1 MRPAATRTDTNRSQ
15 QVRQRRNN
23 RSRSHVEKAASSI
36 SAPQVTVRGEGL
48 GRPILPRTSSRP
60 RRVYTVA
67 FQNTGRA
74 YSVPAPTIRLGW
86 RALSGLLVAGL
97 IALIFFALNSE
108 QFKVEKPVIEGATRV
123 SVNDIEAVLKFNGRS
138 VFTIDPFAA
147 RIELEKSFPEL
158 QQVSVLVGFP
168 NQVSVSFSERTPVLA
183 WKVKDQTLWIDA
195 QGTIFNARGT
205 APKELLTITSTD
217 NPPQKVV
224 APPPDATLD
233 VSGTPTA
240 TPDNSAKAAPQPVL
254 MDPQIMDSALLLS
267 GHMPK
272 NTNLVY
278 SEKEGLGWHDSRGWD
293 VYFGKTL
300 DDLEM
305 KISMY
310 QAIIDQLNQ
319 KGITPSYVNLEFL
332 NAPYYRVE
340 P

>member
-15 QVRQRRNN
+15 SVRQRRSN
-23 RSRSHVEKAASSI
+23 RSRTRVEKAAYNVST
-36 SAPQVTVRGEGL
+36 PQVTVRGAGL
-48 GRPILPRTSSRP
+48 GSPLLQRTASRP
-60 RRVYTVA
+60 RRMYTVA

-86 RALSGLLVAGL
+86 RTLSALLVIGL
-97 IALIFFALNSE
+97 CALLYFALNSE
-108 QFKVEKPVIEGATRV
+108 QFQVEKPAIEGASRV

-147 RIELEKSFPEL
+147 RVELEKSFPEL

-168 NQVSVSFSERTPVLA
+168 NQVYVNFTERTPVLA
-183 WKVKDQTLWIDA
+183 WKIKDQTYWIDA
-195 QGTIFNARGT
+195 EGKIFNARGK
-205 APKELLTITSTD
+205 APANLLTVTSAD
-217 NPPQKVV
+217 NPPQPEK
-224 APPPDATLD
+224 ALTP
-233 VSGTPTA
+233 GT
-240 TPDNSAKAAPQPVL
+240 TPEASSEAAALKDNAQEIDPQPAL
-254 MDPQIMDSALLLS
+254 MDLKIMTSALLLK

-272 NTNLVY
+272 DTNLVY

-310 QAIIDQLNQ
+310 QAIIDQLAQ
-319 KGITPSYVNLEFL
+319 KGINPSYVNLEFL

-340 P
+340 R

>member
-1 MRPAATRTDTNRSQ
+1 MRPAATRTATNRSQ

-23 RSRSHVEKAASSI
+23 RSRSRVEKAASSI

-195 QGTIFNARGT
+195 QGTIFNARG
-205 APKELLTITSTD
+205 A
-217 NPPQKVV
+217 
-224 APPPDATLD
+224 
-233 VSGTPTA
+233 
-240 TPDNSAKAAPQPVL
+240 PDNSAKAAPQPVL